1 MISVLANV
9 DRSHVV
15 HEPYP
20 HLVIPNALP
29 DAEYRE
35 LETHFPSPEQ
45 FKRTLK
51 YACGQTDDNKSLKRG
66 LRHLRRSNRRVNLS
80 SRWVVDA
87 PGVAECWREFID
99 FHSSN
104 TFYRQL
110 TSVFSDALE
119 TYHSELA
126 EKSLPAA
133 RRGQLQGEG
142 ISLDALTA
150 VNTPARRRGEITGPH
165 TDHPSKLFIGLYY
178 FQLPGDNGGGDLV
191 LYRRREPVNE
201 KNLKWPKPDT
211 VDAVRTVHYA
221 PNSLVILLN
230 SPQSVHGVTLR
241 DKSPYPRR
249 FVNFVAE
256 YKQAKSG

>member
-9 DRSHVV
+9 DHSHVV
-15 HEPYP
+15 HQPYP

-35 LETHFPSPEQ
+35 LEASFPSSAQ
-45 FKRTLK
+45 FKQILK
-51 YACGQTDDNKSLKRG
+51 HACAQTDDNKSLKRG

-80 SRWVVDA
+80 ARWLVDA
-87 PGVAECWREFID
+87 PGVAESWRQFID
-99 FHSSN
+99 FHSSDA
-104 TFYRQL
+104 FYHQL
-110 TSVFSDALE
+110 CSVFAEALAA
-119 TYHSELA
+119 YYPSLLA
-126 EKSLPAA
+126 KPLPAA
-133 RRGQLQGEG
+133 RRGYLQGEG

-150 VNTPARRRGEITGPH
+150 INTPARRRSEITGPH

-178 FQLPGDNGGGDLV
+178 FQIPGDIGGGDLV

-211 VDAVRTVHYA
+211 VEAVRTVSYA
-221 PNSLVILLN
+221 PNTLVMLLN
-230 SPQSVHGVTLR
+230 SPESVHGVTLR
-241 DKSPYPRR
+241 DKSPHARR

-256 YKQAKSG
+256 YKQAKAW

>member
-35 LETHFPSPEQ
+35 LEANFPSPEQ

-51 YACGQTDDNKSLKRG
+51 YACRQTDDNKSLKRG

-80 SRWVVDA
+80 SRWVVDQ
-87 PGVAECWREFID
+87 PEVAERWRQFID
-99 FHSSN
+99 YHSSPE
-104 TFYRQL
+104 FYQQL
-110 TSVFSDALE
+110 SAIFAEALAH
-119 TYHSELA
+119 YHPALM
-126 EKSLPAA
+126 EKNLPSA
-133 RRGQLQGEG
+133 RRGQLQSEG

-150 VNTPARRRGEITGPH
+150 INTPARRRGEITGPH

-178 FQLPGDNGGGDLV
+178 FQIPGDEGGGDLV
-191 LYRRREPVNE
+191 LYRRREAVNE

-211 VDAVRTVHYA
+211 VEAVRTVSYA
-221 PNSLVILLN
+221 PNTLVILLN

-241 DKSPYPRR
+241 DKSPFPRR

-256 YKQAKSG
+256 YKQAKLG